1 MGGKASKSKSGK
13 SSKSSGKTNSS
24 SSGKTSSSNSK
35 NSTSSSTIDTSK
47 CSKNP
52 HTKYCCVEK
61 KIMVSI
67 DLTEGPNSTQ
77 KQNLKKAF
85 SLLFKGLEKQAE
97 IVGEPSHIRPMIW
110 YSGLQAPEGSYR
122 KGKGKCQR
130 ARGKNTTPGF
140 KEVQQ
145 FLNGIAEK
153 VNGKYTTGHITHFSF
168 ATYQKDYPC
177 SKSCEKLGCK
187 VVSPVPS
194 HFCNRNWTDGSGMCC
209 RGN

>member
-97 IVGEPSHIRPMIW
+97 TVGEPEHIRPRIW
-110 YSGLQAPEGSYR
+110 YGGIEAPEGSYR

-130 ARGKNTTPGF
+130 ASRNVVPGF

-145 FLNGIAEK
+145 FLSGIAEK
-153 VNGKYTTGHITHFSF
+153 VNGKYTTGRITQFSF
-168 ATYQKDYPC
+168 ATY
-177 SKSCEKLGCK
+177 
-187 VVSPVPS
+187 
-194 HFCNRNWTDGSGMCC
+194 
-209 RGN
+209 